1 MGGGGDSAK
10 FKMGKHWGKR
20 NQWDGGRANEIGKE
34 VGTVLYCT
42 VLQVQRVR
50 ATELVKKTLLV
61 TKLHITSQSIS
72 NCNHFL

>member
-34 VGTVLYCT
+34 GCYK
-42 VLQVQRVR
+42 VQRVR
-50 ATELVKKTLLV
+50 ATQHIKITL
-61 TKLHITSQSIS
+61 
-72 NCNHFL
+72 